1 MRNKWVNEIILE
13 KLPPFSWVPQ
23 GYNVALQLF
32 TMETVGIV
40 VAVLF
45 SMPSRSILYGSL
57 AILVVT
63 LWSFLAFHIPYTV
76 RRLRLP
82 SAPLER
88 EVIRKYKNLLF
99 SPLRYELV
107 IAAVILLSIAS
118 YLILFGHNLVVLWLG
133 KNLNLILLALVA
145 ILLWDASYRLGLGLW
160 SAIVAFRRSMDL
172 FHASKMRTKMRYT
185 AYKELKTLKRLDLI
199 NLSFG
204 LSSLLLYP
212 LCSPD
217 TTFFMGL
224 LMYAAVVFFLSMA
237 SLTVIRRIP
246 GFPQE
251 VIWLLNEGRFGYI
264 GTSDGGMKP
273 HLTPVIFVFDGPNIF
288 FVVSKISKKLSNIR
302 ENNKIAFLVDVRDPN
317 NLYNNRAVMFL
328 GRAKV
333 YSVMNAALGIYRLL
347 RVRRNF
353 YKKYPK
359 YVHKYK
365 TEEEKLPLAWRT
377 TLFLSR
383 MLVRLDVEKMVY
395 WREARPIRLPL
406 R

>member
-1 MRNKWVNEIILE
+1 MHGKWVNEVILE
-13 KLPPFSWVPQ
+13 KFPPFSWVPR

-32 TMETVGIV
+32 IMEIVGTA
-40 VAVLF
+40 VAVSF
-45 SMPSRSILYGSL
+45 SMPSRSIWYGTL

-76 RRLRLP
+76 RRLKPP

-88 EVIRKYKNLLF
+88 TVIRKYKKLLF
-99 SPLRYELV
+99 SPFHYELV
-107 IAAVILLSIAS
+107 IAVVILLSIAS
-118 YLILFGHNLVVLWLG
+118 YLVLFGHDLVVLWLG
-133 KNLNLILLALVA
+133 KNLNPILLILVA

-172 FHASKMRTKMRYT
+172 FHVSKMRTKMRYT
-185 AYKELKTLKRLDLI
+185 AYEELKTLKRLDLI

-212 LCSPD
+212 LCSED
-217 TTFFMGL
+217 ATFLMGL
-224 LMYAAVVFFLSMA
+224 FIYTAVVFLLSTA
-237 SLTVIRRIP
+237 SLTVISRIP

-251 VIWLLNEGRFGYI
+251 VIWLLNEGSFGYI

-273 HLTPVIFVFDGPNIF
+273 HLTPVIFVFDGPKIF
-288 FVVSKISKKLSNIR
+288 FVVSKISKKLSNMR

-333 YSVMNAALGIYRLL
+333 YGIMNAALEIYRLL
-347 RVRRNF
+347 RVRGKF

-359 YVHKYK
+359 YVHRYK

-377 TLFLSR
+377 TLFVSR
-383 MLVRLDVEKMVY
+383 MLVRVDVEKMVY

>member
-1 MRNKWVNEIILE
+1 MHGKWVNEVILE
-13 KLPPFSWVPQ
+13 RLPPFSWVPR
-23 GYNVALQLF
+23 GYNVALQLLI
-32 TMETVGIV
+32 MEIIGIAI
-40 VAVLF
+40 AVSF
-45 SMPSRSILYGSL
+45 SMPNRSILYGTL
-57 AILVVT
+57 TILVVT

-76 RRLRLP
+76 RRLKLP

-88 EVIRKYKNLLF
+88 KVIRKYKKLLF
-99 SPLRYELV
+99 SPLHCELV

-118 YLILFGHNLVVLWLG
+118 YLILFGHDLVVLWLG
-133 KNLNLILLALVA
+133 KNLNPILLSLVA

-172 FHASKMRTKMRYT
+172 FHVSKMRTKMRYT
-185 AYKELKTLKRLDLI
+185 AYEELRTLKRLDLI

-212 LCSPD
+212 LCSED

-224 LMYAAVVFFLSMA
+224 LMYTGVVFLLSTA
-237 SLTVIRRIP
+237 SLTVISRIT

-251 VIWLLNEGRFGYI
+251 VIWLLNEGGFGYI
-264 GTSDGGMKP
+264 GTSDGGMKS
-273 HLTPVIFVFDGPNIF
+273 HITPVIFVFDGPNIF

-333 YSVMNAALGIYRLL
+333 YSIMNATLEIYRLL
-347 RVRRNF
+347 KVRGKF

-359 YVHKYK
+359 YVHRYK

-377 TLFLSR
+377 TLFVSR